1 VSYRVQYTSRLQ
13 GTTPQSP
20 QYGRRGRNSRQSGA
34 VPVSPFEL
42 DKCLVRLLQK
52 ASRLK
57 IKGFDA
63 WNEKS
68 DRVGDYIE
76 KEGRKM
82 YNGMPVWY
90 PATKA
95 IEDNNVN
102 V

>member
-1 VSYRVQYTSRLQ
+1 
-13 GTTPQSP
+13 
-20 QYGRRGRNSRQSGA
+20 
-34 VPVSPFEL
+34 
-42 DKCLVRLLQK
+42 
-52 ASRLK
+52 LK
-57 IKGFDA
+57 IKGLDA

-102 V
+102 I